1 MTSRFADA
9 INLNKII
16 CILLMCMVSGG
27 LSSAIAQITGTVT
40 DSTGE
45 PLIGATVMISGTSP
59 GTSADLDGNF
69 SIDAK

>member
-1 MTSRFADA
+1 
-9 INLNKII
+9 
-16 CILLMCMVSGG
+16 MCMVSGG

-45 PLIGATVMISGTSP
+45 PLIGATVMISGTST

-69 SIDAK
+69 SIDAKKARNCESPQWATRQPL